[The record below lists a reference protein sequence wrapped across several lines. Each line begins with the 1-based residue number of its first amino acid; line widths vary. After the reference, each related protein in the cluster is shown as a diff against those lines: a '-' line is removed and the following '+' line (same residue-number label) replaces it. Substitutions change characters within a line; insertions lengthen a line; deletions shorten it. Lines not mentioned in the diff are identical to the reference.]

1 MNTNPVDSVA
11 LEGCRLLLGVARLGD
26 RDLHGW
32 WRSSAMDTDVGGFV
46 LGNAF
51 PRTGRIVAAELLIL
65 SASRRHA
72 QVIDRRN
79 AVHLFSERLGF
90 LQWTRAWLSEQKTG
104 EINQLIAELEGWT
117 SATEAAEQ
125 IANWAS
131 SEFPKGEDAGG
142 GFSVGRVPSAVLND
156 PFSALVIARKLAAGY
171 AQSAD
176 FRPPFFNVGE
186 S

>member
-1 MNTNPVDSVA
+1 MSESAVDSVV

-26 RDLHGW
+26 RDLYGW
-32 WRSSAMDTDVGGFV
+32 WRSSAMDPDVGRFV

-51 PRTGRIVAAELLIL
+51 PRTGRIVSAELLVL
-65 SASRRHA
+65 SASRRHD

-104 EINQLIAELEGWT
+104 GVSELITELEGWT
-117 SATEAAEQ
+117 SATDAAAQ
-125 IANWAS
+125 IAEWSS
-131 SEFPKGEDAGG
+131 SELPKGEDAVGAI
-142 GFSVGRVPSAVLND
+142 SVGRLSPSVLND
-156 PFSALVIARKLAAGY
+156 PVSALGIARKLAAGY
-171 AQSAD
+171 VQSAD

>member
-1 MNTNPVDSVA
+1 MSESAVDSAV

-26 RDLHGW
+26 RDLYGW
-32 WRSSAMDTDVGGFV
+32 WRSSAMDRDVGRFV

-51 PRTGRIVAAELLIL
+51 PRTGRIVAAELLVM
-65 SASRRHA
+65 SASRRHD

-90 LQWTRAWLSEQKTG
+90 LQWTRAWLAEQKTG
-104 EINQLIAELEGWT
+104 EVSELIAELEGWT
-117 SATEAAEQ
+117 SVTEAAER
-125 IANWAS
+125 IAQWAS
-131 SEFPKGEDAGG
+131 SEMPRGEDAVGAV
-142 GFSVGRVPSAVLND
+142 SIGRVSSAVLND
-156 PFSALVIARKLAAGY
+156 PSSALVIARKLAAGY
-171 AQSAD
+171 VQSAD